1 LRRGVKVQR
10 SGRGRRRRRGWK
22 RDGGRD
28 GFLIMM
34 TGRLRRRDQH
44 RRAFGGLRYRLLGG
58 KSGDGD
64 SRSRLSGHGRHL
76 RLHHGLTVTLGAKAH
91 GSLAAEEATHVL
103 AHHRALGSLGGC
115 FLGHTLGGHL
125 EEENNPTNHAKQNE
139 RSAEAPPNAVT
150 RDNTPTRTKLSK
162 PTSSQSSSSSPDLKQ
177 NCLCSQPRRTSLK

>member
-1 LRRGVKVQR
+1 MEVKW
-10 SGRGRRRRRGWK
+10 SGRGRRRRRRGWK

-28 GFLIMM
+28 GFLIVM
-34 TGRLRRRDQH
+34 TGRLRRRDQY
-44 RRAFGGLRYRLLGG
+44 RRAFGGLKNRLLGG
-58 KSGDGD
+58 ESGDGN

-91 GSLAAEEATHVL
+91 GSLAAEEATDVL

-125 EEENNPTNHAKQNE
+125 EEEQPNDHAKRNE

-150 RDNTPTRTKLSK
+150 RDNNPPRTKLSK
-162 PTSSQSSSSSPDLKQ
+162 LTSPQSL
-177 NCLCSQPRRTSLK
+177 